1 MPKKHRS
8 RKRNKARRRND
19 PKSEL
24 ARNSA
29 LEVLSLM
36 RTKGLS
42 LAKAAKQAHTTPKTV
57 VRYAGA
63 ALRKEP
69 SGKYQASPFDRLAR
83 FLRFLT
89 PEGQIHITVRSSR
102 TATKVS
108 EYMAAVDH
116 YLKTGDTARLAQ
128 FRGKSVRVGTLKF
141 QFVTDP
147 RILDR
152 LAHAGEVAFEDLY
165 AISR

>member
-1 MPKKHRS
+1 MPRNRRS
-8 RKRNKARRRND
+8 RSRTRRHRRID
-19 PKSEL
+19 PRSEL
-24 ARNSA
+24 ARNAA

-42 LAKAAKQAHTTPKTV
+42 RSKAAKEARTTSKTV
-57 VRYAGA
+57 MRYAGV
-63 ALRKEP
+63 ALRKNS
-69 SGKYQASPFDRLAR
+69 SGKYQALPSDRLAR
-83 FLRFLT
+83 TLRFLT
-89 PEGQIHITVRSSR
+89 PEGQIPITVRSSR
-102 TATKVS
+102 KASKIADYWT
-108 EYMAAVDH
+108 AVDH
-116 YLKTGDTARLAQ
+116 YLKIGDTARLAP
-128 FRGKSVRVGTLKF
+128 FRGKSVRVKKIKL